1 MIIISLILI
10 YIPPILMYG
19 SGGVQEVSQ
28 GGQGGRRLSL
38 PWALSIALLVIL
50 IASWSYFLLTP
61 RQAQQ
66 QYSLATQPDTLVIA
80 ADISDAVSMDPAVA
94 YEFTSVLVVNQLYDK
109 LVDIEPPDL
118 TRVVPAV
125 AESWNVSP
133 DGTLWTF
140 KIRQGIRFTNGDP
153 LDANAVVY
161 SLRRVL
167 ILSKTPAW
175 LLQQFI
181 AKPEDIVAVD
191 NYTVAIKLKERVA
204 PDLFL
209 SVLSFTTSAIV
220 NPREV
225 EAHASGNDM
234 GSGWLTDHSAGSG
247 PYILVKWDRNSQIV
261 LKANPNYWRGKPPI
275 DTIIIKHVPEPATQR
290 LLLEKGDVDIAF
302 GLTADIVQQLRDVK
316 GIRIVEY
323 PVLQLKYIGMNV
335 GNKYLADERV
345 RQAIKY
351 AIDYDGI
358 IRDILRGGAMKVQ
371 TIIPY
376 PLLGFNP
383 ATPYY
388 RDVNK
393 AKQLLAEAGYPSGFD
408 IELAYPAG
416 AHPDEEIAQ
425 KIQKDLADVGIRVTL
440 RPIAA
445 SEMYQRYRQQALQL
459 VLAEWGSDYPD
470 PDNNA
475 KAFGD
480 YRIKQLAWRNMWYD
494 NYSADLAEKAYRE
507 TDRATREAL
516 YKQLTEYI
524 LQHGPYVILYQ
535 VVQYV
540 AMRTWV
546 ENFIPDPTFG
556 TYLHLYKVYK
566 EAVVKQ

>member
-1 MIIISLILI
+1 MVASGSQGRRISAPWIFSIVLLIL
-10 YIPPILMYG
+10 L
-19 SGGVQEVSQ
+19 
-28 GGQGGRRLSL
+28 LSS
-38 PWALSIALLVIL
+38 WA
-50 IASWSYFLLTP
+50 YFLYNM
-61 RQAQQ
+61 RQTQ

-80 ADISDAVSMDPAVA
+80 QDISDAVSMDPAVA
-94 YEFTSVLVVNQLYDK
+94 YEFTSVFVVNQVYDK
-109 LVDIEPPDL
+109 LVDLEPPDL
-118 TRVVPAV
+118 SKIVPVV
-125 AESWNVSP
+125 AESWSVSP

-140 KIRQGIRFTNGDP
+140 KIRQGIKFANGDP
-153 LDANAVVY
+153 LDAKAVEY

-181 AKPEDIVAVD
+181 EKPEDIVATD
-191 NYTVAIKLKERVA
+191 SYTVTIKLKEKVA

-209 SVLSFTTSAIV
+209 TVLAFTTSAIV
-220 NPREV
+220 NPKEV

-234 GSGWLTDHSAGSG
+234 GSTWLTDHSAGSG
-247 PYILVKWDRNSQIV
+247 PYILAKWDRNSQIV
-261 LKANPNYWRGKPPI
+261 LKANPNYWRGKPAI

-302 GLTADIVQQLRDVK
+302 DLTIDQIDQIKDK
-316 GIRIVEY
+316 TGIRVMSY
-323 PVLQLKYIGMNV
+323 PVLQLAYIGMNV
-335 GNKYLADERV
+335 NNKYLSDERV
-345 RQAIKY
+345 RTAIKY

-376 PLLGFNP
+376 PLPGFNP
-383 ATPYY
+383 TTPFY
-388 RDVNK
+388 RDINK
-393 AKQLLAEAGYPSGFD
+393 AKQLLAEAGYASGFE

-416 AHPDEEIAQ
+416 AHPQEEIAQ
-425 KIQKDLADVGIRVTL
+425 KIQRDLADIGIKVIL
-440 RPIAA
+440 RPMAA
-445 SEMYQRYRQQALQL
+445 SEMYQRYRQQALQM
-459 VLAEWGSDYPD
+459 VLAGWGSDYPD

-480 YRIKQLAWRNMWYD
+480 YRIKQLAWRNAWYD
-494 NYSADLAEKAYRE
+494 NTSADLVERAYRE
-507 TDRATREAL
+507 SDRAAREAL

-535 VVQYV
+535 VVQHV

-546 ENFIPDPTFG
+546 ENFVPDPSFG

-566 EAVVKQ
+566 EAVVSR

>member
-1 MIIISLILI
+1 MAAST
-10 YIPPILMYG
+10 
-19 SGGVQEVSQ
+19 SQ
-28 GGQGGRRLSL
+28 GARRLTF
-38 PWALSIALLVIL
+38 PWIVSIVL
-50 IASWSYFLLTP
+50 IVVLAASWAYFLMSV
-61 RQAQQ
+61 RQQPQQ
-66 QYSLATQPDTLVIA
+66 QYTLATQPDTLVIA
-80 ADISDAVSMDPAVA
+80 TDISDAVSMDPAVA

-118 TRVVPAV
+118 TRVVPKV
-125 AESWNVSP
+125 AESWSVSP

-140 KIRQGIRFTNGDP
+140 KIRQGIRFANGDP
-153 LDANAVVY
+153 LDAKAVEY

-191 NYTVAIKLKERVA
+191 DYTVRIKLKEPVA

-209 SVLSFTTSAIV
+209 SVLAFTTSAIV

-225 EAHASGNDM
+225 EAHASGGDM

-247 PYILVKWDRNSQIV
+247 PYILEKWDRNSQIV
-261 LKANPNYWRGKPPI
+261 LRANPNYWRGKPSI
-275 DTIIIKHVPEPATQR
+275 NTIIIKHVPEPATQR

-302 GLTADIVQQLRDVK
+302 GLTADIIQQLRDVK
-316 GIRIVEY
+316 GIRILEY
-323 PVLQLKYIGMNV
+323 PVLQLAYIGMNV
-335 GNKYLADERV
+335 NNKYLSDERV
-345 RQAIKY
+345 RTAIKY

-358 IRDILRGGAMKVQ
+358 IRDILKGGGMKVQ

-393 AKQLLAEAGYPSGFD
+393 AKQLLAEAGYPNGFE

-416 AHPDEEIAQ
+416 AHPQEEIAQ
-425 KIQKDLADVGIRVTL
+425 KIQRDLADVGIRVTL
-440 RPIAA
+440 RPMAA

-459 VLAEWGSDYPD
+459 VLAGWGSDYPD

-480 YRIKQLAWRNMWYD
+480 YRIRQLAWRNMWYD
-494 NYSADLAEKAYRE
+494 NTSADLVERAYRE
-507 TDRATREAL
+507 MDRSTREAL

-524 LQHGPYVILYQ
+524 LQHGPYVVLYQ

-546 ENFIPDPTFG
+546 ENFVPDPSFG

-566 EAVVKQ
+566 EAVVSK

>member
-1 MIIISLILI
+1 MSST
-10 YIPPILMYG
+10 G
-19 SGGVQEVSQ
+19 SQSA
-28 GGQGGRRLSL
+28 RRLTA
-38 PWALSIALLVIL
+38 PWILSIVLLIIL
-50 IASWSYFLLTP
+50 VASWSYFLVYYS
-61 RQAQQ
+61 RQSQQ
-66 QYSLATQPDTLVIA
+66 RALATQPDTLIIA
-80 ADISDAVSMDPAVA
+80 SDISDAVSMDPAVA

-109 LVDIEPPDL
+109 LIDIEPPDL
-118 TRVVPAV
+118 SRVVPAV
-125 AESWNVSP
+125 AESWSYSQ

-140 KIRQGIRFTNGDP
+140 KIRQGIRFANGDP
-153 LDANAVVY
+153 LDAKAVEY

-191 NYTVAIKLKERVA
+191 NYTVTIKLKEKVA

-209 SVLSFTTSAIV
+209 SVLAFTTSAIV

-261 LKANPNYWRGKPPI
+261 LKANPNYWRGKPSI
-275 DTIIIKHVPEPATQR
+275 DTIIIKHVPEPATQM
-290 LLLEKGDVDIAF
+290 LLLQKGDVDIAF
-302 GLTADIVQQLRDVK
+302 DLTVDQIQQLKDVK
-316 GIRIVEY
+316 GIRVISY
-323 PVLQLKYIGMNV
+323 PVLQLAYIGMNV
-335 GNKYLADERV
+335 NNKYLSDERV
-345 RQAIKY
+345 RTAIKY

-358 IRDILRGGAMKVQ
+358 IRDILKGGAMKVQ

-388 RDVNK
+388 RDINK
-393 AKQLLAEAGYPSGFD
+393 AKQLLAEAGYPNGFD

-416 AHPDEEIAQ
+416 SHPQEEIAQ
-425 KIQKDLADVGIRVTL
+425 KIQRDLADIGIRVTL
-440 RPIAA
+440 RPMAA
-445 SEMYQRYRQQALQL
+445 SEMYQRYRQQSLQM
-459 VLAEWGSDYPD
+459 VLAGWGSDYPD

-494 NYSADLAEKAYRE
+494 NISADLVERAYRE

-516 YKQLTEYI
+516 YKQLTDYI

-546 ENFIPDPTFG
+546 ENFIPDPSFG

-566 EAVVKQ
+566 EAVVSR